1 MIPSLAF
8 KHFQQ
13 AIAAHPIDLARAALY
28 LAEVEYPEID
38 IDIQI
43 QRLDRMAATIA
54 DRLPTS
60 RYPMKVITTI
70 NDYLFTDL
78 GYSGNQT
85 DYYDPRNSYLND
97 LLDRRT
103 GIPITLCVLYLEI
116 AKRLDFPMV
125 GIGMPGHFIIRPA
138 IDDMDL
144 YVDPFHQGE
153 ILFTADCQTRLS
165 QVYGRPVELKP
176 EMLAPVSTLQI
187 LYRMLTNL
195 KMVYLRLEQ
204 FEQALAMVDRLLL
217 LNPGNIHEIRDRGL
231 ILYELARWSESVID
245 LEAYLKESPMDTDS
259 RTIGQLL
266 TYIRTQI

>member
-8 KHFQQ
+8 EHFRQSIDQ
-13 AIAAHPIDLARAALY
+13 APIDLARATFTIA
-28 LAEVEYPEID
+28 AAEYPELD
-38 IDIQI
+38 IDAQLRRIDDI
-43 QRLDRMAATIA
+43 AAAIA
-54 DRLPTS
+54 DRLPAS

-97 LLDRRT
+97 ILDRRT
-103 GIPITLCVLYLEI
+103 GIPISLCVLYLEI
-116 AKRLDFPMV
+116 AKRLNFPMV
-125 GIGMPGHFIIRPA
+125 GIGMPGHFIIRPT
-138 IDDMDL
+138 IDDMDI
-144 YVDPFHQGE
+144 YVDPFHKGE

-176 EMLAPVSTLQI
+176 EMLAPVSTTQI

-195 KMVYLRLEQ
+195 KMVYLRHEQ
-204 FEQALAMVDRLLL
+204 FERALAMVDRLLL

-231 ILYELARWSESVID
+231 ILYELARWDEAAID
-245 LEAYLKESPMDTDS
+245 LEAYLAHSPMDTDS

-266 TYIRTQI
+266 TYIRSQI